1 MTSTTT
7 TTSSV
12 VDREARLRS
21 ELARLDKEIRETRQ
35 EVECLQERL
44 DELEVERSDLLDEL
58 EDEED

>member
-1 MTSTTT
+1 MTTTT

-12 VDREARLRS
+12 VDRKVRLRS

-58 EDEED
+58 DDEED

>member
-1 MTSTTT
+1 MTDALL
-7 TTSSV
+7 
-12 VDREARLRS
+12 DREARLRS

-58 EDEED
+58 DDEED

>member
-1 MTSTTT
+1 MIPTP

-35 EVECLQERL
+35 EIECLQERL
-44 DELEVERSDLLDEL
+44 DELEIERSDLLDKL
-58 EDEED
+58 DDGED

>member
-1 MTSTTT
+1 MITTT

-12 VDREARLRS
+12 VDRAARLRS

-44 DELEVERSDLLDEL
+44 DELEIERSDLLDEL
-58 EDEED
+58 DDGEG